1 MRLLNLT
8 ASPHPQG
15 NRIELQWVN
24 PAPER
29 YPHVH
34 ILRSDNTY
42 PTFVEGQLPAA
53 GFIGTVTT
61 AALFTTT
68 LGLQFNTFLN
78 RRQLST
84 QLREIFSQNNIVFSP
99 AVTLQ
104 VETVGE
110 KWRIEDGNQL
120 YLLVKQNNQLN
131 VYNVYVQSSTF
142 SDRQSLQGE
151 TVYYYTLIPSDQD
164 DKDYQVDPHNQIAAM
179 ATAPYQLGGQ
189 MYELLPALYHRY
201 DTVLPPAELAHPTEP
216 QWGQLRR
223 FLEIPGSQLDWIYS
237 LATSLLELVQLDKVD
252 GRLLPL
258 LAEWIGW
265 QTNYRQQRGVDNQR
279 NEIRQAPYLYQTIGT
294 LPTVTTTLNRLLGWE
309 NRFWNNRLKELFN
322 NVVLSNRPE
331 QLNFWALTR
340 IANTWSSLSKPL
352 SLDFAYEGRAV
363 VAHPKDSQEW
373 WLFYHTQENER
384 WAIWYKTLSTL
395 KLALDP
401 FSTQLNQGL
410 ISIELKNQ
418 LAEHGWLLSA
428 TAQVEVQ
435 SSGNAWWLNDPAA
448 EEIYFIQKE
457 TDQLIVYHWAPSQ
470 PLSHSR
476 RIDKHPTAGY
486 CQERLWVWWESYDP
500 LTQRWRID
508 YLTINSPPESGGVRG
523 GNGDWSERQP
533 FTNNLANEPQRRQP
547 WLALTP
553 DQQSF
558 WLFWLEQTAGQ
569 SAWQLKYQLVTPVE
583 PTVKPEPV
591 VETFPD
597 PGLLADLF
605 AVTLPDESLWVF
617 WARRERV
624 PTVTWKD
631 QSWTFWDTYNE
642 TTQQWQID
650 YRHCQ
655 PKDSC
660 QVYPFVNAGGD
671 SPQRRQPTAQVDES
685 GTLHLAWWER
695 ANWILVQSWQPE
707 VALNQH
713 LTVDFTQ
720 VPIKTTFRTW
730 HTQDLPRWQFQ
741 SRDYPSPQQLPLDPT
756 GGTVTTAPVGALP
769 AATTRWQIVYRVR
782 TPSEGKWSELKQLVT
797 PTPDYDDRE
806 PTAQVIDNGAKI
818 ELFWSSNRSGSW
830 SIWRGILAVATG
842 QLSEVQMLTSNP
854 YSQHHPLPITLSSG
868 VTWLIYRANDSVLY
882 RSPGGI
888 ETIDF
893 RAAGSTT
900 IDPANSTKL
909 SLRGELGDFQ
919 TYTHDTGQREQRTA
933 SDGYAR
939 DTVAVYLT
947 SAAKDPISYQQ
958 DQLWLTSTLQQFLPI
973 QTRVVFALEPS
984 HDHEELVYTYDF
996 PEQTSQR
1003 KMEEFWDD
1011 QLDPASQDSYTGLT
1025 DNFTDAAPDWI
1036 WIQALP
1042 GESLPQSDWRTTVDF
1057 NFNPNELSERIQ
1069 AARFRTCYLG
1079 LTAGGF
1085 QCGNN

>member
-1 MRLLNLT
+1 MMRLLNLT
-8 ASPHPQG
+8 ANPHPEG

-29 YPHVH
+29 YADVQ

-42 PTFVEGQLPAA
+42 PTLVDGQLPAA

-61 AALFTTT
+61 AALFT
-68 LGLQFNTFLN
+68 LGLQFTTPLN
-78 RRQLST
+78 RRLFST

-99 AVTLQ
+99 AVTIQ
-104 VETVGE
+104 IETAGE
-110 KWRIEDGNQL
+110 KWRIVEVNQL
-120 YLLVKQNNQLN
+120 YLLVKQGDHL
-131 VYNVYVQSSTF
+131 NVYVQPSTF

-151 TVYYYTLIPSDQD
+151 TVYYYTLIPSNPG
-164 DKDYQVDPHNQIAAM
+164 DYQFDPHNQVAAM

-223 FLEIPGSQLDWIYS
+223 FLAIPGSQLDWIYS
-237 LATSLLELVQLDKVD
+237 LATSLLNLVQLDKVD

-309 NRFWNNRLKELFN
+309 NRFWDNRLKELFN

-340 IANTWSSLSKPL
+340 LANTWSSLNKPL

-363 VAHPKDSQEW
+363 VAHQKDSQEW
-373 WLFYHTQENER
+373 GLFYHTQENER

-395 KLALDP
+395 TLALEP
-401 FSTQLNQGL
+401 FITDLNRGL
-410 ISIELKNQ
+410 ISIQLQNQ
-418 LAEHGWLLSA
+418 LAERGWLLSD

-435 SSGNAWWLNDPAA
+435 SLENAWWLNDPAA

-457 TDQLIVYHWAPSQ
+457 NNQLIVYHWAPSQ
-470 PLSHSR
+470 PLNHSR

-508 YLTINSPPESGGVRG
+508 YLTINSPPGSGGVRG

-533 FTNNLANEPQRRQP
+533 FTANPPDPNEPQRRQP

-553 DQQSF
+553 DLKSF
-558 WLFWLEQTAGQ
+558 WLFWLEQTAEK
-569 SAWQLKYQLVTPVE
+569 SPWQLKYQFVEPTAVEPKLRVPTLERGNQKKLE
-583 PTVKPEPV
+583 PTVKPESA
-591 VETFPD
+591 VETFPE
-597 PGLLADLF
+597 PGPLADLF
-605 AVTLPDESLWVF
+605 ALTLPDDSLWVF
-617 WARRERV
+617 WARRE
-624 PTVTWKD
+624 P
-631 QSWTFWDTYNE
+631 
-642 TTQQWQID
+642 
-650 YRHCQ
+650 
-655 PKDSC
+655 
-660 QVYPFVNAGGD
+660 
-671 SPQRRQPTAQVDES
+671 
-685 GTLHLAWWER
+685 
-695 ANWILVQSWQPE
+695 NW
-707 VALNQH
+707 
-713 LTVDFTQ
+713 
-720 VPIKTTFRTW
+720 
-730 HTQDLPRWQFQ
+730 
-741 SRDYPSPQQLPLDPT
+741 
-756 GGTVTTAPVGALP
+756 
-769 AATTRWQIVYRVR
+769 RWQIVYRVK
-782 TPSEGKWSELKQLVT
+782 PKGGQWDELKLLVT
-797 PTPDYDDRE
+797 PTPDYDARE
-806 PTAQVIDNGAKI
+806 LTAQVIDNGAKI

-830 SIWRGILAVATG
+830 SIWCGILAVATG
-842 QLSEVQMLTSNP
+842 QLSDVQMLTSNP
-854 YSQHHPLPITLSSG
+854 YSQHHPSPITLESG
-868 VTWLIYRANDSVLY
+868 VTWLIYRANDRVFS

-888 ETIDF
+888 ETVDF

-900 IDPANSTKL
+900 LDLANSTKL
-909 SLRGELGDFQ
+909 SLQGQWGDFQ
-919 TYTHDTGQREQRTA
+919 TYTYDIGQPGQRTA
-933 SDGYAR
+933 SNWYAR
-939 DTVAVYLT
+939 DTVAIYLT
-947 SAAKDPISYQQ
+947 SALQNPLWYQQ

-973 QTRVVFALEPS
+973 QTRVVFALEPILNQ
-984 HDHEELVYTYDF
+984 EFVYTYDF
-996 PEQTSQR
+996 PKQTPQR
-1003 KMEEFWDD
+1003 RLEEFWDN
-1011 QLDPASQDSYTGLT
+1011 QLYPASQDSYTGLT

-1042 GESLPQSDWRTTVDF
+1042 GESLPQSNWRTTVDF
-1057 NFNPNELSERIQ
+1057 NFNPNELSERIH

>member
-8 ASPHPQG
+8 ANPHPQG

-29 YPHVH
+29 YADVQ

-42 PTFVEGQLPAA
+42 PTLVDGKLPAA
-53 GFIGTVTT
+53 GLIGTVTT
-61 AALFTTT
+61 AAWFT
-68 LGLQFNTFLN
+68 LGLQFTTPLN
-78 RRQLST
+78 RRQFST
-84 QLREIFSQNNIVFSP
+84 QLREIFSLNNIVLSP
-99 AVTLQ
+99 TVTIQ
-104 VETVGE
+104 VETAGE
-110 KWRIEDGNQL
+110 KWRIVAVNQR
-120 YLLVKQNNQLN
+120 YLLVKQGDHL
-131 VYNVYVQSSTF
+131 NVYVQPTTF
-142 SDRQSLQGE
+142 SDRQQLQGE
-151 TVYYYTLIPSDQD
+151 TVYYYTLIPSNPG
-164 DKDYQVDPHNQIAAM
+164 DYQFDPHNQVAAL

-201 DTVLPPAELAHPTEP
+201 DTVLPPADEP

-223 FLEIPGSQLDWIYS
+223 FLDIPGSQLDWIYS
-237 LATSLLELVQLDKVD
+237 LATSLLDLLQLDKVD

-258 LAEWIGW
+258 LADWIGW

-309 NRFWNNRLKELFN
+309 NRFWDNRLKELFN

-340 IANTWSSLSKPL
+340 LANTWSALSKPL

-363 VAHPKDSQEW
+363 VAHQPDSQEW

-395 KLALDP
+395 TLALGP
-401 FSTQLNQGL
+401 FFTDLNQGL
-410 ISIELKNQ
+410 ISIELQNQ
-418 LAEHGWLLSA
+418 LAERGWLLSD

-457 TDQLIVYHWAPSQ
+457 NHQLIVYHWAPSQ

-486 CQERLWVWWESYDP
+486 CQTQLWVWWESYDP

-508 YLTINSPPESGGVRG
+508 YLTINSPPESGEVRGNAIKLRADTQVCPYQTNATDVGANLRVRPHPQPLNLMAVGVRG
-523 GNGDWSERQP
+523 GNGNESERQT
-533 FTNNLANEPQRRQP
+533 FTANPLDPNEPQRRQP

-558 WLFWLEQTAGQ
+558 WLFWLEQAAGQ
-569 SAWQLKYQLVTPVE
+569 SAWQLQYQLVNPVE
-583 PTVKPEPV
+583 LKLGVPTLERGNQKPAVKPNPA
-591 VETFPD
+591 VELFPD
-597 PGLLADLF
+597 LGVLTDLF
-605 AVTLPDESLWVF
+605 ALTLPDESLWVF
-617 WARRERV
+617 WARRE
-624 PTVTWKD
+624 T
-631 QSWTFWDTYNE
+631 S
-642 TTQQWQID
+642 
-650 YRHCQ
+650 
-655 PKDSC
+655 
-660 QVYPFVNAGGD
+660 
-671 SPQRRQPTAQVDES
+671 
-685 GTLHLAWWER
+685 
-695 ANWILVQSWQPE
+695 
-707 VALNQH
+707 
-713 LTVDFTQ
+713 
-720 VPIKTTFRTW
+720 
-730 HTQDLPRWQFQ
+730 
-741 SRDYPSPQQLPLDPT
+741 
-756 GGTVTTAPVGALP
+756 
-769 AATTRWQIVYRVR
+769 TRWQIVYRVK
-782 TPSEGKWSELKQLVT
+782 PKDEQWGELKPLVT

-806 PTAQVIDNGAKI
+806 LTAQVMDNGATI

-830 SIWRGILAVATG
+830 SIWRGMLAVATG

-854 YSQHHPLPITLSSG
+854 YSQHYPLPITLESG
-868 VTWLIYRANDSVLY
+868 VTWLIYRANDRVLF
-882 RSPGGI
+882 RNPGGI
-888 ETIDF
+888 ETVDF

-900 IDPANSTKL
+900 LELANSTKL
-909 SLRGELGDFQ
+909 SLQGQWGDFQ
-919 TYTHDTGQREQRTA
+919 TYTYDTGQPGQRTA
-933 SDGYAR
+933 SNWYAR
-939 DTVAVYLT
+939 DTVAIYLT
-947 SAAKDPISYQQ
+947 SALQNPLWYQQ

-973 QTRVVFALEPS
+973 QTRVVFALEPILNQ
-984 HDHEELVYTYDF
+984 EFVYTYDF
-996 PEQTSQR
+996 PKQTPQR
-1003 KMEEFWDD
+1003 RLEEFWDN
-1011 QLDPASQDSYTGLT
+1011 QLYPASQDSYIGLM

-1042 GESLPQSDWRTTVDF
+1042 GESLPQSNWRTTVDF
-1057 NFNPNELSERIQ
+1057 NFNPNELSERIH